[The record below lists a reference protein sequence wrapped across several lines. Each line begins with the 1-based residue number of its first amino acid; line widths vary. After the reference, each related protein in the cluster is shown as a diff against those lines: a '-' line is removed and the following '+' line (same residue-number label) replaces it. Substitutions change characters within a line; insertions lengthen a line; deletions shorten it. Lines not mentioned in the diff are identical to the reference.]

1 MNKVLVT
8 GALGFIGPHL
18 VRALLEEGHE
28 VVGLDN
34 NLHPKP
40 ENFVEGCTYIRTNTW
55 DLFNYN
61 DPLHVGKYQNTW
73 IRNNT
78 DIDTVFHLG
87 EYSRI
92 APSFD
97 EPDTVWLSNSLG
109 TLRTLE
115 FCHHQ
120 KCKIIYAG
128 SSTKFALEG
137 ANHSPYAF
145 SKAQSAQLVKN
156 YGQWYGI
163 PYSICYFYNVFGPGY
178 DSSPVP
184 GYESVISVFE
194 KQWRAGKPLTVCGDG
209 LQKRAFTYVQD
220 IVRGMLLAWKYPD
233 NSEFQLNNKHQHSIL
248 EVAQMFGGQIIH
260 TPERPGDRRTSVA
273 PDDLSRERLNWDT
286 TMNVDQ
292 WIQQIKNEVPDST

>member
-1 MNKVLVT
+1 MNVIVT
-8 GALGFIGPHL
+8 GAAGFIGTHL
-18 VRALLEEGHE
+18 TQALVNEGHM
-28 VVGLDN
+28 VWGIDNYSSGLESN
-34 NLHPKP
+34 H
-40 ENFVEGCTYIRTNTW
+40 VSGATYIKGNTW
-55 DLFNYN
+55 EFF
-61 DPLHVGKYQNTW
+61 
-73 IRNNT
+73 
-78 DIDTVFHLG
+78 DIDDPGDETYDVIFHLG

-97 EPDTVWLSNSLG
+97 EPDAVWLSNSLG
-109 TLRTLE
+109 TFRVLE
-115 FCHHQ
+115 TCRKL

-156 YGQWYGI
+156 YGQWYGV